1 MHCMRLIEK
10 RTKGKSYYVYRY
22 TVHVQCSSWGRVAG
36 CCNKSGM
43 GCDAM
48 RRDETMCSAEIRQQM
63 GPAQCSV
70 LVGCTHTQRH
80 GHVGVTHA

>member
-36 CCNKSGM
+36 FCNKSGM

-48 RRDETMCSAEIRQQM
+48 RRDDVLRGNPAAN
-63 GPAQCSV
+63 GPGPV
-70 LVGCTHTQRH
+70 
-80 GHVGVTHA
+80 